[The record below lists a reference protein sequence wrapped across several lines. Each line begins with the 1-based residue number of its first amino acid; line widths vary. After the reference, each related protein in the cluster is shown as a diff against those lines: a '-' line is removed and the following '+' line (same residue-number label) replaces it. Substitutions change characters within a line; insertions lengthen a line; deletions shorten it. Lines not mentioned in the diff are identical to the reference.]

1 MYYCSTLGT
10 SWLNYSCGDKDQQEE
25 EKQTENSHSCS
36 VDQSAIYIDY
46 NFVIIQYLKNLEF
59 YLHNPPDIKPNIPF
73 PVGQIYQLI
82 DNFVDEFWL

>member
-1 MYYCSTLGT
+1 M
-10 SWLNYSCGDKDQQEE
+10 
-25 EKQTENSHSCS
+25 
-36 VDQSAIYIDY
+36 
-46 NFVIIQYLKNLEF
+46 IIQYLKNLEF

>member
-1 MYYCSTLGT
+1 MNNY
-10 SWLNYSCGDKDQQEE
+10 YSCGDKDQQEE

-46 NFVIIQYLKNLEF
+46 NFVIIQYLKNLESF
-59 YLHNPPDIKPNIPF
+59 ICITHQISNPTFSYLLAK
-73 PVGQIYQLI
+73 IYQLI